1 MGTRADHAAES
12 IHGTGKR
19 NWAIVSLACIMSL
32 ALLVWSQ
39 PRATA
44 ATTNTS
50 STTYYVVL
58 GDSIAAGLDATSPW
72 YTYPGLIY
80 THELSAFPGLQPVSY
95 ACSGATTVS
104 MIEGPACLSNTG
116 SQLGQAESFLVAH
129 RGKVALV
136 TIDIGM
142 DNIIDCLYPPGIN
155 MSCVDAGLSQ
165 VSSQLPQILNGLKA
179 ADPGVSIVGM
189 NYYDPFEVYWL
200 LGGEYESWAVQ
211 SLNIVSTLNS
221 ELSSAYSAAGLPM
234 ADVFNGVAEPQDL
247 VTLCTLTESCEGDPH
262 PNNEGHAVIAD
273 TFYPLLP
280 S

>member
-1 MGTRADHAAES
+1 
-12 IHGTGKR
+12 
-19 NWAIVSLACIMSL
+19 
-32 ALLVWSQ
+32 
-39 PRATA
+39 
-44 ATTNTS
+44 
-50 STTYYVVL
+50 
-58 GDSIAAGLDATSPW
+58 
-72 YTYPGLIY
+72 
-80 THELSAFPGLQPVSY
+80 
-95 ACSGATTVS
+95 
-104 MIEGPACLSNTG
+104 
-116 SQLGQAESFLVAH
+116 
-129 RGKVALV
+129 
-136 TIDIGM
+136 
-142 DNIIDCLYPPGIN
+142 

-234 ADVFNGVAEPQDL
+234 ADVFTAYQSDDFNSGLLNGVAEPQDL